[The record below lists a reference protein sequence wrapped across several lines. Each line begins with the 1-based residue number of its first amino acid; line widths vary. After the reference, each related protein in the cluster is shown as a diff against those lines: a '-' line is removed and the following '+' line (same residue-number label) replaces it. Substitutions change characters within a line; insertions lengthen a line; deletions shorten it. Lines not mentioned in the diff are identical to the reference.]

1 MGIIYIMLIASLI
14 LALFFLLTFLWAIK
28 NGQFE
33 DNKTPSIRILYDNEN
48 HLIEN
53 KKSDHGDREI

>member
-1 MGIIYIMLIASLI
+1 MLIASLI